1 MPTRKTS
8 GKKSGGKKTGAKK
21 STKRSAAARVE
32 GGPVAP
38 YGDPIRAAIA
48 RGDQREMKN
57 VAASARKWMSDVQS
71 ALDQL
76 DSALQKSSKK

>member
-1 MPTRKTS
+1 MPARKTS
-8 GKKSGGKKTGAKK
+8 GKKSTGKK
-21 STKRSAAARVE
+21 STKKSAAALS
-32 GGPVAP
+32 GPVPP
-38 YGDPIRAAIA
+38 YGDPIRKAIA

-76 DSALQKSSKK
+76 DSALKKSGK

>member
-1 MPTRKTS
+1 MPARKTV
-8 GKKSGGKKTGAKK
+8 GKKTTAKK
-21 STKRSAAARVE
+21 STKKSAASRVE
-32 GGPVAP
+32 SGPVPP
-38 YGDPIRAAIA
+38 YGDPIRKAIA

-76 DSALQKSSKK
+76 DSAMQKSSKKK

>member
-1 MPTRKTS
+1 MPARKTS
-8 GKKSGGKKTGAKK
+8 GKKTSAKK
-21 STKRSAAARVE
+21 STKRSAAAPASGAV
-32 GGPVAP
+32 PP
-38 YGDPIRAAIA
+38 YGDPIRKAIA

-76 DSALQKSSKK
+76 DSAMKKSGK